1 MCRRN
6 IEILYALCGGS
17 SALYKLAGGIEGL
30 ANIERLPQG
39 MTVFLTAHNIEDAER
54 MCDRMDFIVGGRIGV
69 NGICRCVVIRLI
81 RRRGSGRAVTQGYV
95 CGG

>member
-1 MCRRN
+1 MWWKLRTVQ
-6 IEILYALCGGS
+6 
-17 SALYKLAGGIEGL
+17 LAGGIEGL

-69 NGICRCVVIRLI
+69 NGICRCVVIR
-81 RRRGSGRAVTQGYV
+81 
-95 CGG
+95 